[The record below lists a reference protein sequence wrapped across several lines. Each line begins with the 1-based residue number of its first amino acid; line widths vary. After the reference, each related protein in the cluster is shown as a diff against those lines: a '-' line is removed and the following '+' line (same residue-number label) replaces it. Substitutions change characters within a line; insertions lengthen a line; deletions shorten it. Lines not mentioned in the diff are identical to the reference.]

1 MVPEEAL
8 TLQEGVRAEEHVL
21 LLLIP
26 SLLDQLLLSDKLRGP
41 D

>member
-21 LLLIP
+21 LLLVP
-26 SLLDQLLLSDKLRGP
+26 SLLGQLLLSNKLRGP